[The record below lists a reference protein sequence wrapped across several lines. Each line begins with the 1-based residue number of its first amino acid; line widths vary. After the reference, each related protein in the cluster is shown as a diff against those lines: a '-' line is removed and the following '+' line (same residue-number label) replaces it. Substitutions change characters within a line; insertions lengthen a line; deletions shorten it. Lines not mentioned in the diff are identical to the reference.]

1 MMNKTVKDMVA
12 EAKSMTGV
20 VQPEEAHRAG
30 GVLLD
35 VRETQELAESGRLGA
50 AVHVP
55 RGFLEARAD
64 PTAESAHPPLT
75 RAHGGALPVYV
86 LCASGARAAMAAKT
100 LTDMGYDAKPIE
112 GGLKAW
118 RECGLPVDD

>member
-1 MMNKTVKDMVA
+1 MTKTAKDFVA
-12 EAKSMTGV
+12 EARSATGV
-20 VQPEEAHRAG
+20 IHPTAAHGAEA
-30 GVLLD
+30 VLLD
-35 VRETQELAESGRLGA
+35 VREAQELADNGRVDG

-75 RAHGGALPVYV
+75 QAHGGGTPVYV

-100 LTDMGYDAKPIE
+100 LTEMGYDAKAIE
-112 GGLKAW
+112 GGLQAW

>member
-1 MMNKTVKDMVA
+1 MTKTVKDFVA
-12 EAKSMTGV
+12 EARSATGV
-20 VQPEEAHRAG
+20 IHPAEAHGASA
-30 GVLLD
+30 VLLD
-35 VRETQELAESGRLGA
+35 VREAQELADNGRVEG

-75 RAHGGALPVYV
+75 HAHGGTTPVYV
-86 LCASGARAAMAAKT
+86 LCASGARAALAAKT
-100 LTDMGYDAKPIE
+100 LTEMGYAAKPIE
-112 GGLKAW
+112 GGLQAW